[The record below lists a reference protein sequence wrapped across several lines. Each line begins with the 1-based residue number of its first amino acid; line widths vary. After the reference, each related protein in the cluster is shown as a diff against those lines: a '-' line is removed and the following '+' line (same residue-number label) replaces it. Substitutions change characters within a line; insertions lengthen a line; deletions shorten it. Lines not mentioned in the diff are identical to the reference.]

1 MRHFDRQEIQ
11 RWRGLHLFLTVELLL
26 TSIRNALIFGNQK
39 LNLHQADNPWEPHA
53 QLPRPGTADLCFLSD
68 VPVDDVLNILSNKG
82 IEVLEDGKV
91 VGRVGAKGKLRS
103 VYVRDPDGNLIE

>member
-1 MRHFDRQEIQ
+1 L
-11 RWRGLHLFLTVELLL
+11 LHLGYLLI
-26 TSIRNALIFGNQK
+26 SSRNALVFGNQK

-68 VPVDDVLNILSNKG
+68 VLVENVLQILNEKN
-82 IEVLEDGKV
+82 IEVLEEGKV